1 MIIYLVLECPRGWYD
16 GQYGSC
22 YKFVN
27 TGKSWYNGKT
37 TCSQLGGTL
46 AIIDTQ
52 AEAEELQLLRKN
64 TGKKVMDLIVLYYY
78 SLVNNID
85 DVMVEDFN

>member
-1 MIIYLVLECPRGWYD
+1 MLFIPIVECPRGWYD
-16 GQYGSC
+16 SQYGSC

-27 TGKSWYNGKT
+27 TGKSWYNAKT

-52 AEAEELQLLRKN
+52 AKAEELQLLRKN